1 MSDEPASV
9 LAALESWVGA
19 LNVSGRGWV
28 SVAQARALAA
38 RIDQPGPTDQVHLLS
53 KELRELTEGLTIYG
67 SDDDAADFF
76 AAIQTPVST
85 EVRDS
90 EES

>member
-9 LAALESWVGA
+9 LGSLEAWVES
-19 LNVSGRGWV
+19 LDVSGRGWV
-28 SVAQARALAA
+28 LVAQAQALAA
-38 RIDQPGPTDQVHLLS
+38 RIDVPGPADQVHLLS
-53 KELRELTEGLTIYG
+53 KELRELSEGLTIYG
-67 SDDDAADFF
+67 SDDDAADLF